1 VLKGLIRVKDSQNKS
16 SGISK
21 SGQFGDPIGQLIIA
35 LKKSFRR
42 SSSLPLSSGT
52 LPKKPVSGGI
62 ASSGWESSMNLNKVV
77 PDRGE
82 PTIIGIGSSLEGDE
96 FLVWYKPLALRKKD
110 RMALV
115 IDLVMIATPVSGV
128 SLLVRVSIAS

>member
-1 VLKGLIRVKDSQNKS
+1 
-16 SGISK
+16 
-21 SGQFGDPIGQLIIA
+21 
-35 LKKSFRR
+35 
-42 SSSLPLSSGT
+42 
-52 LPKKPVSGGI
+52 
-62 ASSGWESSMNLNKVV
+62 MNLNKVV

-96 FLVWYKPLALRKKD
+96 FLVWYEPLVLRKKD

-115 IDLVMIATPVSGV
+115 IDLVMIATPVAGV

>member
-1 VLKGLIRVKDSQNKS
+1 VLKGLIRVKDNQNKS

-96 FLVWYKPLALRKKD
+96 FLVWYEPLVLRKKD

-115 IDLVMIATPVSGV
+115 IDLVMIATPVAGV